1 LAQYRLGLSTDKI
14 DRVNLGLGIFVYLFT
29 FIIYLMT
36 VQRTVSF
43 WDCGEFVACSAI
55 LGIPH
60 PPGAPLWVLIGRF
73 FSMLPTASDIGFR
86 INLISVLTSAGAAM
100 FGYFVIVKFVR
111 DWYGEMITQIQR
123 LGAYAAGLF
132 GSLLMA
138 FAFSNWNS
146 AIEAEVYGAAMLLM
160 MIIIWATLCW
170 AERRDQPGAHR
181 WLVLIAYLSVLSI
194 GIHLTTYLIMPFIY
208 LMIILLSKTLRS
220 DWRIWVTGLVLL
232 SVVASVSLFIYALPV
247 WLLICAVIYLP
258 QRNPAWALPFYLMA
272 AAFIGWSCQSYII
285 IRANEKPAIN
295 ENAPDNWSKFTDY
308 LERKQYGQGSMIA
321 RMFTR
326 RGAWANQFGRHPHM
340 GFWGYFEKQY
350 GITRTAFTFTLF
362 PLGLWGLWELWV
374 RRKEKG
380 IPFFFMV
387 FAATVGMV
395 LYMNFADGTMAGKLL
410 NDEAYLEVRDRD
422 YFWQP
427 GFILFAMA
435 MGLGFAAVWDTLHRI
450 FEGKGAPKAVY
461 GMLVFLFVPLVALKA
476 NYHENDRSNNY
487 IAWDYAYNLL
497 VSADKDAVVF
507 TNGDN
512 DTFPVWVLQYAY
524 GVRPDVRI
532 ANLSLI
538 NTDWYIKQLKNEMG
552 VPISLSDAQIESLR
566 PYRTSDGKVSRVQDV
581 MIDNI
586 IETSRWNVPVHFAT
600 TVSEENRLYK
610 GRQIDDHLQMHGM
623 MYRVKKEAG
632 KDMVDVDGTVDL
644 YRNEFRFRGVGDS
657 TVFKDEN
664 ASRLTNNY
672 SAGFLMAAD
681 AARREG
687 NYSDAIQLGRQSLQI
702 VPRQW
707 QTYAYLMQLY
717 ADIDSLDRAEEI
729 ARSAPASVDIDMGWI
744 AIAVDRWQ
752 NKKDRIGAYQIM
764 NDVLQRKPENENA
777 YQQLLRMYY
786 QDKQYDSLENLLTRW
801 AAAHP
806 DDANT
811 QGALEEIRRLRSGDT
826 LRTGVRVKQVDVP
839 SGKQ

>member
-1 LAQYRLGLSTDKI
+1 MAQYRLGLSTDKI

-512 DTFPVWVLQYAY
+512 DTFPVWALQYAY

>member
-512 DTFPVWVLQYAY
+512 DTFPVWALQYAY

>member
-1 LAQYRLGLSTDKI
+1 MAQYKFGLSTDKI
-14 DRVNLGLGIFVYLFT
+14 DKVNLGLGIFVYLFT
-29 FIIYLMT
+29 FIVYLMT

-60 PPGAPLWVLIGRF
+60 PPGAPLWILIGRV

-86 INLISVLTSAGAAM
+86 INLISVLTSSGAAM

-111 DWYGEMITQIQR
+111 DWFGESITEVQR
-123 LGAYAAGLF
+123 LGMYAAGLF
-132 GSLLMA
+132 GSLIMA

-170 AERRDQPGAHR
+170 SERRDQPGANK
-181 WLVLIAYLSVLSI
+181 WLILIAYLSVLSI
-194 GIHLTTYLIMPFIY
+194 GIHMTTYLIMPFIY
-208 LMIILLSKTLRS
+208 LMIILISEKLRR

-232 SVVASVSLFIYALPV
+232 SIVISIPLFIYSLPI
-247 WLLICAVIYLP
+247 WLLICTAIYLTK
-258 QRNPAWALPFYLMA
+258 RNPVWALPFYLMVA
-272 AAFIGWSCQSYII
+272 GFAGWTCQSYII

-295 ENAPDNWSKFTDY
+295 ENAPDNWSKFMSY
-308 LERKQYGQGSMIA
+308 VERKQYGQGSMVL

-326 RGAWANQFGRHPHM
+326 RGALANQFGRHAHM
-340 GFWGYFEKQY
+340 GFWGYFENQY
-350 GITRTAFTFTLF
+350 GITKTAFTFTLF
-362 PLGLWGLWELWV
+362 PLGLWGLWELWI

-387 FAATVGMV
+387 LAATVGMV
-395 LYMNFADGTMAGKLL
+395 LYMNFADGTMAGKFL

-435 MGLGFAAVWDTLHRI
+435 IGLGFAALWDILYRMFAT
-450 FEGKGAPKAVY
+450 KGAPKAVY

-487 IAWDYAYNLL
+487 VSWDYAYNLL
-497 VSADKDAVVF
+497 MSADKDAVVF

-512 DTFPVWVLQYAY
+512 DTFPVWALQYAY
-524 GVRPDVRI
+524 GIRKDVRI

-552 VPISLSDAQIESLR
+552 VPISYTDGQIESLR
-566 PYRTSDGKVSRVQDV
+566 PYRTSDGKISRVQDA

-586 IETSRWNVPVHFAT
+586 IETNRWNVPIHFAT
-600 TVSEENRLYK
+600 TVSDDNRLYK
-610 GRQIDDHLQMHGM
+610 GKPIDDHLEMHGM
-623 MYRVKKEAG
+623 MYRVKKDSG
-632 KDMVDVDGTVDL
+632 KEMVDIDGTVGL
-644 YRNEFRFRGVGDS
+644 YQNTFRFRGVGDS

-664 ASRLTNNY
+664 AARLTNNY
-672 SAGFLMAAD
+672 SAGFLMASEALRQKGD
-681 AARREG
+681 YNR
-687 NYSDAIQLGRQSLQI
+687 AIQLARQSLGV
-702 VPRQW
+702 VPGQW

-717 ADIDSLDRAEEI
+717 ADVDSLPRAEEI
-729 ARSAPASVDIDMGWI
+729 ARSAPRTVDVEMGWI
-744 AIAVDRWQ
+744 AIAVSLWQ
-752 NKKDRIGAYQIM
+752 NKKDKTRAYQIL
-764 NDVLQRKPENENA
+764 NGILERNPNHENA
-777 YQQLLRMYY
+777 YQQLLRIYY
-786 QDKQYDSLENLLTRW
+786 QDKQYDSLENLLNRW
-801 AAAHP
+801 ASTHP
-806 DDANT
+806 NDTDV
-811 QGALEEIRRLRSGDT
+811 QSALAEVRRLKSEDT
-826 LRTGVRVKQVDVP
+826 LRTGVRVRQVDVP
-839 SGKQ
+839 RDTQ